1 MSKNLKI
8 YLLIEYFTLMV
19 CFILLLIF
27 YLTKFSKYF
36 DFFFLMLL
44 HSICLILSIT
54 LFIDFKNKTF
64 IRNDIKL
71 DLAIILA
78 SIIVA
83 YLFFYF
89 SSYLFFLASMI
100 TLFLTLITLLY
111 ISLKMFKGVAN
122 E

>member
-1 MSKNLKI
+1 MNKNLKM
-8 YLLIEYFTLMV
+8 YLLIEYFTLMI

-27 YLTKFSKYF
+27 YLTKFSNYF

-44 HSICLILSIT
+44 HSICLTLSIA

-64 IRNDIKL
+64 IRNNIKL

-78 SIIVA
+78 SLIMA

-100 TLFLTLITLLY
+100 TLFLTLITLSY
-111 ISLKMFKGVAN
+111 ISIKMFKGVAN
-122 E
+122 D

>member
-111 ISLKMFKGVAN
+111 ISIKMFKGVAN

>member
-8 YLLIEYFTLMV
+8 YLSIEYFTLMI

-27 YLTKFSKYF
+27 YLTKFSEYF

-54 LFIDFKNKTF
+54 LIIDFKNKTF
-64 IRNDIKL
+64 IRNNIKL

-100 TLFLTLITLLY
+100 TLFLTIITLLY
-111 ISLKMFKGVAN
+111 ISIKMFRVAN